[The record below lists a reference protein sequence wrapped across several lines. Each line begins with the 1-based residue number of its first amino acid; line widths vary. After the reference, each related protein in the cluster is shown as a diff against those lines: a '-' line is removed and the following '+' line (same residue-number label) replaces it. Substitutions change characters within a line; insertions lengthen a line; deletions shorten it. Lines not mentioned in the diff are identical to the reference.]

1 MKLRNDEG
9 GIEWLKIIIPLLF
22 LWAAWISY
30 SSYEVR
36 HVLDIEARLD
46 QKFNRLSGIIHT
58 RVSKDNDRHEDRID
72 NLYLLI
78 AGGQDEEKS
87 SDSGQ
92 GAGVR
97 SGSTEQIGG
106 RHLGDK

>member
-1 MKLRNDEG
+1 MRFRNDEG

-36 HVLDIEARLD
+36 HVLDIESRLE
-46 QKFNRLSGIIHT
+46 QKFNRLSEIIHT
-58 RVSKDNDRHEDRID
+58 RVTKDNLRHEKRID

-78 AGGQDEEKS
+78 AGGQDEKES

-92 GAGVR
+92 GAGLR
-97 SGSTEQIGG
+97 SGSSEQKDS